1 MGSWVLFFSLAGGCV
16 YTGVF
21 IFVVF
26 CTGIIQFGF
35 GSVAPIVC
43 GEEGRRMLM
52 KVDKFVVLMII
63 LGLTFVGCGGPRQR
77 QVLVASTPVGAVVKI
92 QGAEVGHTP
101 VSLTFEG
108 DTSIT
113 IEQNGYEPQEALINA
128 KTGPNLVVN
137 LVRIEVPEAQEVG
150 YTTMSQIKTAYNDG
164 TISRQQ
170 YDQYKAQIRA
180 RRAVELEGAKR
191 DLRNGRVT
199 EGKYKARV
207 RAIKAKYEG

>member
-1 MGSWVLFFSLAGGCV
+1 
-16 YTGVF
+16 
-21 IFVVF
+21 
-26 CTGIIQFGF
+26 
-35 GSVAPIVC
+35 
-43 GEEGRRMLM
+43 MLM
-52 KVDKFVVLMII
+52 KVVRFVVLII
-63 LGLTFVGCGGPRQR
+63 VFGLMSIGCGGPRQR

-113 IEQNGYEPQEALINA
+113 VAQKGYEPQDVVVTS

-137 LVRIEVPEAQEVG
+137 LVQIEVPESQEVG
-150 YTTMSQIKTAYNDG
+150 YTTMNQIKAAYHDG
-164 TISRQQ
+164 TISREQ

-180 RRAVELEGAKR
+180 RRAIELEGAKR
-191 DLRNGRVT
+191 DLRDGRMT
-199 EGKYKARV
+199 EGTYKARV